1 MRNLVHRTLAARAVT
16 SARKRKLARL
26 AQTPEVWGLRCPE
39 WTRPKEL
46 LPLEEASPPLHCA
59 ALSRPTREAKRRV
72 KLNCMHNN
80 PVKREPVN
88 SPGDWPWSS

>member
-39 WTRPKEL
+39 GTRPKEL